1 MNNKLVIKIIIFVI
15 VLIILTLYASGERIT
30 DVFDFEEGVTVVL
43 DPGHGGIDGG
53 AESSSGVTE
62 KDVNLN
68 IALKLEE
75 LLEKQGVKVIM
86 TRNEDAG
93 LYTDDGSSTIRTLKT
108 QDIHKRKEIID
119 DSEADLTVS
128 IHLNSFSQDE
138 SVKGAQVFY
147 PSEGDAGL
155 ISKSKMAAEVIQNE
169 FNVSVNVDKKRDA
182 LQKNDVYIL
191 RNVSCPTVIAE
202 CGFLSNPD
210 EANMLST
217 HAYQEEIAKVL
228 KASICKF
235 LESSWG

>member
-1 MNNKLVIKIIIFVI
+1 MNNKLMIKIIIFII
-15 VLIILTLYASGERIT
+15 VLTTLTVCFSKEHIT
-30 DVFDFEEGVTVVL
+30 EVFNVEEGATVVL

-53 AESSSGVTE
+53 AESSSGLAE
-62 KDVNLN
+62 KDINLY
-68 IALKLEE
+68 IALELQT

-86 TRNEDAG
+86 TRTEDIG
-93 LYTDDGSSTIRTLKT
+93 LYTDDGGSAIRTLKT

-119 DSEADLTVS
+119 NSEADLVVS

-147 PSEGDAGL
+147 PSEGDVDL
-155 ISKSKMAAEVIQNE
+155 TSRSKMAAEIIQDELNS
-169 FNVSVNVDKKRDA
+169 SVNVDKKRTA
-182 LQKNDVYIL
+182 LSKNDVYIL
-191 RNVSCPTVIAE
+191 RNVSCPIVIAE